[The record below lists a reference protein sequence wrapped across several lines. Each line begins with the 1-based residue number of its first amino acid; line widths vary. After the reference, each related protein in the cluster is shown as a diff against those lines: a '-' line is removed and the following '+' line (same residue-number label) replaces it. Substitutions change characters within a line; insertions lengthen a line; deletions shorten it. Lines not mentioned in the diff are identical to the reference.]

1 MRGCDAAPILVSDD
15 RAWRLAEGGVM
26 TDVAVPESVGPPLD
40 DQPDKLTS
48 SANAHSV
55 LRLVLVLIGLA
66 GGAIGFWGFFV
77 NFFHRPNTGLYSVGS
92 VWFDLIPIFIG
103 IGLIGLAMPGWLTAF
118 TSGLPLLAMGIV
130 FGIHGT
136 LGGGVVAGLGASWG
150 YGFYMISAG
159 SGILTLASLSL
170 VALWIRHALRQPAV
184 ESLPVNP

>member
-1 MRGCDAAPILVSDD
+1 
-15 RAWRLAEGGVM
+15 M
-26 TDVAVPESVGPPLD
+26 TDLALPESAGPPLGAK
-40 DQPDKLTS
+40 PDKVMS

-77 NFFHRPNTGLYSVGS
+77 NFLHKPNTGLYGVGS
-92 VWFDLIPIFIG
+92 VWFDLIPIVIG
-103 IGLIGLAMPGWLTAF
+103 IGVIGLAKPGWLTAF

-130 FGIHGT
+130 FGIHGI
-136 LGGGVVAGLGASWG
+136 LGGVVVGGRGLGTSWG

-170 VALWIRHALRQPAV
+170 VALWIRQALRQPEV
-184 ESLPVNP
+184 ESVPVNP